1 MSNLINLLIKKG
13 LTFVTGVPDTT
24 LKEIIEKIE
33 ANDEIKHII
42 ATDEGEAMGIACGY
56 HLATGKTPV
65 VYLQSDGLCN
75 AINPIVSLFNVYKIP
90 AILLIGWRGLDNDAI
105 QHKKMGSILLK
116 QLELLGIEYKVVD
129 KEVRLP
135 KDIDLKI
142 KPNNITALIFRK
154 SDFPKKQ

>member
-1 MSNLINLLIKKG
+1 MDKLINLLIKND
-13 LTFVTGVPDTT
+13 LIFVTGVPDTT
-24 LKEIIEKIE
+24 LKEIIEQIE
-33 ANDEIKHII
+33 HSNEINHVI

-116 QLELLGIEYKVVD
+116 QLELLGIEYAIAD
-129 KEVRLP
+129 KDVN
-135 KDIDLKI
+135 LKI
-142 KPNNITALIFRK
+142 KPKNITALIF
-154 SDFPKKQ
+154 KKQ

>member
-1 MSNLINLLIKKG
+1 MNKLISLLIKND
-13 LTFVTGVPDTT
+13 LTFVAGVPDTT

-33 ANDEIKHII
+33 DNDEIKHII

-116 QLELLGIEYKVVD
+116 QLELLGIEYAIAD
-129 KEVRLP
+129 E
-135 KDIDLKI
+135 DINLKI
-142 KPNNITALIFRK
+142 KPKNITALIF
-154 SDFPKKQ
+154 KKQ